1 LRYFQD
7 HWTYL
12 TRPGAYPGIDALR
25 FVAISTVALYHFQF
39 LPWGWVGVDV
49 FFVLSG
55 FLIGGALLDE
65 GRERRLS
72 FGRFYG
78 HRALRI
84 LPLYYLFVLLSFLF
98 KAHSRVDETTIPSVL
113 ASLTFMQTTGAYY
126 FKWPVDPA
134 YIPGGSWSLVVEE
147 TFYLIAPLFIWI
159 LTRITRNMWIC
170 AAVSGGVFLSGIATR
185 LAVTAGFAPDD
196 PNWHFASFIQ
206 FHSRYDELAVGVA
219 AAALV
224 RATGGQHSRWVF
236 GVLATACAIVFLTC
250 FLNRPDLLLR
260 PNAMTRITMW
270 LPTLL
275 GLGTA
280 AAVLAVYDHPVT
292 APWIIVGA
300 RLSYGLYLLHIFV
313 LEVSSP
319 YGGTGWLLALMTATS
334 FQTRAVIV
342 LMGCVVL
349 SYLLSLLV
357 EYPFIRMY
365 HRSASAG
372 HRQRYRRVGPS
383 IAPPS

>member
-170 AAVSGGVFLSGIATR
+170 AAVSG
-185 LAVTAGFAPDD
+185 
-196 PNWHFASFIQ
+196 
-206 FHSRYDELAVGVA
+206 
-219 AAALV
+219 
-224 RATGGQHSRWVF
+224 
-236 GVLATACAIVFLTC
+236 
-250 FLNRPDLLLR
+250 PDLLLR

-280 AAVLAVYDHPVT
+280 AAVLAMITPGSAPAQEHRRRRRPRPGPPGRRSCLRRRPPV
-292 APWIIVGA
+292 
-300 RLSYGLYLLHIFV
+300 
-313 LEVSSP
+313 
-319 YGGTGWLLALMTATS
+319 
-334 FQTRAVIV
+334 
-342 LMGCVVL
+342 
-349 SYLLSLLV
+349 
-357 EYPFIRMY
+357 
-365 HRSASAG
+365 
-372 HRQRYRRVGPS
+372 
-383 IAPPS
+383 